1 MVYFGVVMLI
11 VVVFFC
17 YSNVGEVLVGKG
29 LVIVVRYRMEDD
41 QRFEYYDELLVV
53 EVRVQKKG
61 VGLYF
66 KKEVLIYRVVD
77 VFGVRFFF
85 FFKVCEEIVRYSRI
99 RNESSNKK

>member
-1 MVYFGVVMLI
+1 MLFDINGIIWCFDVYCCCF
-11 VVVFFC
+11 FFC

-77 VFGVRFFF
+77 VFGVSGF
-85 FFKVCEEIVRYSRI
+85 V
-99 RNESSNKK
+99 

>member
-1 MVYFGVVMLI
+1 
-11 VVVFFC
+11 
-17 YSNVGEVLVGKG
+17 
-29 LVIVVRYRMEDD
+29 MEDD

-77 VFGVRFFF
+77 VFGVSGFVLKKYEILEI
-85 FFKVCEEIVRYSRI
+85 KVKVVIK
-99 RNESSNKK
+99 N